1 MQENDICSY
10 DEVFVKS
17 IVEEINEMMMEK
29 YADDETVPL
38 LGVVSKDDLPCDSA
52 IWVHIFKTN
61 EVKGKLN
68 KK

>member
-1 MQENDICSY
+1 MQEKDICSY

-29 YADDETVPL
+29 YAEDETVPL
-38 LGVVSKDDLPCDSA
+38 LGVVSKADIPCDLA
-52 IWVHIFKTN
+52 IWVHIFKTAD
-61 EVKGKLN
+61 VKGKLH